1 VYSQLPPS
9 SKPGTSV
16 LFFSF
21 AKGRCHEKDCSSFHL
36 PSGFCRLRDRGRFAS
51 GGKGASHARPA
62 CAQFGGWYVGA
73 NVGYGYLQHNF
84 QDRDFLAGTID
95 TGLPR
100 STQDT
105 NSGVNGGVRAGYNY
119 QTGCTLFGVEAGW
132 VWSDTNASS
141 FNSDGDGPVGT
152 PGVDTST
159 VSSRMRWFGTV
170 RARSGVVVDNVLI
183 YATGGFTYANFAPSY
198 TIFED
203 APATTS
209 TFTRNNTKWGW
220 TAGVGT
226 EWAFAPNWSLKS
238 EVLYMRFEKDTA
250 TATGLGAPGAG
261 LLGAAYR
268 LESQMKPGSAASA

>member
-1 VYSQLPPS
+1 MKRIVLASICVVGFVGSAIAADLRPAVKAPPI
-9 SKPGTSV
+9 
-16 LFFSF
+16 
-21 AKGRCHEKDCSSFHL
+21 
-36 PSGFCRLRDRGRFAS
+36 
-51 GGKGASHARPA
+51 ARPA

-84 QDRDFLAGTID
+84 QDRDFLAGSID

-100 STQDT
+100 STQDS
-105 NSGVNGGVRAGYNY
+105 NSGVNGGVQAGYNY
-119 QTGCTLFGVEAGW
+119 QTGCTLFGVEADW
-132 VWSDTNASS
+132 SWSDTNASS
-141 FNSDGDGPVGT
+141 FNWDGDGPIGAA
-152 PGVDTST
+152 GVDTSS

-170 RARSGVVVDNVLI
+170 RARSGVIVDNVLI
-183 YATGGFTYANFAPSY
+183 YATGGFAYANFARSY

-209 TFTRNNTKWGW
+209 TFSWNNTRWGW

-261 LLGAAYR
+261 IAGAAYR
-268 LESQMKPGSAASA
+268 LESQNEAWISRIGVNYRFGGPAVAQY

>member
-1 VYSQLPPS
+1 MKKIVLASICAVGFVGSAIAADLPPAV
-9 SKPGTSV
+9 KAAPM
-16 LFFSF
+16 
-21 AKGRCHEKDCSSFHL
+21 
-36 PSGFCRLRDRGRFAS
+36 
-51 GGKGASHARPA
+51 ARPA

-84 QDRDFLAGTID
+84 QDRDFLAGTVD

-100 STQDT
+100 STQDS
-105 NSGVNGGVRAGYNY
+105 NSGVNGGVQAGYNY
-119 QTGCTLFGVEAGW
+119 QTGCTLFGVEADW
-132 VWSDTNASS
+132 SWSDTNARS
-141 FNSDGDGPVGT
+141 FNSDGDGPVGAV
-152 PGVDTST
+152 GVDTSS

-170 RARSGVVVDNVLI
+170 RARSGVIVDNVLI
-183 YATGGFTYANFAPSY
+183 YATGGFAYANFARSY
-198 TIFED
+198 SIFED

-209 TFTRNNTKWGW
+209 TFTWNNTRWGW

-250 TATGLGAPGAG
+250 TATGFGAPGAG

-268 LESQMKPGSAASA
+268 LESQNEAWISRIGVNYRF